1 MRSIA
6 SGMALRWRNPDKLS
20 RLGVLLLAV
29 GLPVLAS
36 GLTDKVAFL
45 HPLPFA
51 LDFLVIAIIATFGG
65 YAPPLVAVGLALL
78 SHAYFASHG
87 HLLRGIDH
95 TDLLRGLLML
105 VLVLILCNSLER
117 FRRARERHELA
128 LRVLEERTKALGE
141 TLNASKCA
149 SWTLDLESG
158 RSARWYRGSYPIFG
172 RPFDEIEALPSLR
185 PLIHSEDQPR
195 FPALVATMQ
204 TSHQPVVFEFRTIW
218 PNGEMHWM
226 EMRATRVLGPG
237 CVWRGVTVDITER
250 KIAELTL
257 IRQEKLA
264 AMGRLASTV
273 AHEIN
278 NPLEAVTNLLYL
290 AGQDDSISDLTRAYL
305 ATAEKELARLG
316 DITRLTL
323 GFVRNS
329 SVRQTLTLASVVEE
343 VFSIFRHRYEMKNIQ
358 IVQRVDREVQISMAP
373 HELRQILTNLISNA
387 ADALN
392 VEYPRVAIHIAS
404 AGEKAVLTLE
414 DNGTGI
420 APDAL
425 PRIFDPFFTTK
436 ADVGTG
442 IGLWVTREL
451 VESNQGTITAES
463 GDLGNGMRTRFQIE
477 LPLVLSTSEGVDA
490 PVLEAQV

>member
-1 MRSIA
+1 MKLIVSRIA
-6 SGMALRWRNPDKLS
+6 LLWRVPAEAS

-29 GLPVLAS
+29 GLPILAS
-36 GLTDKVAFL
+36 GLTYKLTIL
-45 HPLPFA
+45 HPVPLA
-51 LDFLVIAIIATFGG
+51 LDFLAISFIATFGG
-65 YAPPLVAVGLALL
+65 YLPSLIAVASALF
-78 SHAYFASHG
+78 SRECFMSFGRPAGS
-87 HLLRGIDH
+87 IDPS
-95 TDLLRGLLML
+95 DLLRGMLML

-117 FRRARERHELA
+117 FRKARERHEQA
-128 LRVLEERTKALGE
+128 LHVLEERTEALGE
-141 TLNASKCA
+141 SLNASKCA

-185 PLIHSEDQPR
+185 PLIYSEDEPR
-195 FPALVATMQ
+195 FPVLVATMRS
-204 TSHQPVVFEFRTIW
+204 SHQPVVFEFRTIW

-226 EMRATRVLGPG
+226 EMRATRVPGVG

-290 AGQDDSISDLTRAYL
+290 AGQDEAISELTRSYL
-305 ATAEKELARLG
+305 TTAEKELARLG

-343 VFSIFRHRYEMKNIQ
+343 VFSIFRHRYEMKGIH
-358 IVQRVDREVQISMAP
+358 VLQRIDREVQISIAP
-373 HELRQILTNLISNA
+373 HELRQILTNLMSNA

-392 VEYPRVAIHIAS
+392 VEDPCVAIHIAS

-420 APDAL
+420 AADAL

-451 VESNQGTITAES
+451 TESNQGSITAES
-463 GDLGNGMRTRFQIE
+463 GDLGNGMRTRFSIE
-477 LPLVLSTSEGVDA
+477 FPLVFSTAEGVDA
-490 PVLEAQV
+490 PLLEVRV

>member
-1 MRSIA
+1 VNSIVTRIALLWRSPEEV
-6 SGMALRWRNPDKLS
+6 N
-20 RLGVLLLAV
+20 RLGVILLAV

-36 GLTDKVAFL
+36 GLTSKLAML
-45 HPLPFA
+45 HPVPLA
-51 LDFLVIAIIATFGG
+51 LDFLAISFIATLGG
-65 YAPPLVAVGLALL
+65 YSPALVAVAAALL
-78 SHAYFASHG
+78 SHMYFMHPGKPLWFLAG
-87 HLLRGIDH
+87 A
-95 TDLLRGLLML
+95 DLLRGSLML
-105 VLVLILCNSLER
+105 VLVLVLCNSLER
-117 FRRARERHELA
+117 FRKARERHEHA
-128 LRVLEERTKALGE
+128 LHVLEERTEALGE
-141 TLNASKCA
+141 SLNASKCA

-172 RPFDEIEALPSLR
+172 RPFAEIEAMPTLR
-185 PLIHSEDQPR
+185 PLIYDDDQPR
-195 FPALVATMQ
+195 FPGLVDTMRS
-204 TSHQPVVFEFRTIW
+204 SHQPVIFEFRTKW
-218 PNGEMHWM
+218 PNGEIHWM
-226 EMRATRVLGPG
+226 EMRATRVPGNG

-250 KIAELTL
+250 KIAEMTL

-290 AGQDDSISDLTRAYL
+290 AGQDESMSEITRAYL
-305 ATAEKELARLG
+305 DTAEKELARLG

-329 SVRQTLTLASVVEE
+329 SVRQTLTIASVVEE
-343 VFSIFRHRYEMKNIQ
+343 VFSIFRHRYEMKGIH
-358 IVQRVDREVQISMAP
+358 VLQRIDPDVQISIAP
-373 HELRQILTNLISNA
+373 HELRQILTNLMSNA

-392 VEYPRVAIHIAS
+392 VEDPCVAIHITS

-420 APDAL
+420 AADAL

-451 VESNQGTITAES
+451 VESNQGSITAES
-463 GDLGNGMRTRFQIE
+463 GDLGNGMRTRFSIE
-477 LPLVLSTSEGVDA
+477 FPLVFSTSEGVEA
-490 PVLEAQV
+490 PLLEVRV